1 MNYETSAFEKFKNER
16 AKLRNSMADLRFLAF
31 KCCQHYGIPATKQDA
46 LEVIEA
52 MIRGEGA
59 YGILMRMYGATQ
71 LPYILNNIA
80 AWRDTIAQARPEDAE
95 TVFCETGQFIT
106 KIYSQ
111 IK

>member
-31 KCCQHYGIPATKQDA
+31 KCCQYYGIPATKQDA

-52 MIRGEGA
+52 MMQGK
-59 YGILMRMYGATQ
+59 GATQ

-95 TVFCETGQFIT
+95 TVFCEAGQFIT

>member
-31 KCCQHYGIPATKQDA
+31 KCCQYYGIPATKQDA
-46 LEVIEA
+46 LEVLETW
-52 MIRGEGA
+52 RQEGT
-59 YGILMRMYGATQ
+59 GATT
-71 LPYILNNIA
+71 LPDVLNRVA
-80 AWRDTIAQARPEDAE
+80 AWRDIITQARPEDAE
-95 TVFCETGQFIT
+95 SAFRQTGQFIT